1 MATESSD
8 ESPRALRLEA
18 SADGATWAALPAQV
32 RTEGRVR
39 WGGITW
45 LRDDTTA
52 VWLEVP
58 PVTARALRVSLT
70 SGDSD
75 HPWSIHKLSVHAD
88 D

>member
-1 MATESSD
+1 
-8 ESPRALRLEA
+8 
-18 SADGATWAALPAQV
+18 
-32 RTEGRVR
+32 
-39 WGGITW
+39 
-45 LRDDTTA
+45 